1 MARHIGPK
9 QKLQRQIGEDLGLK
23 TNALKTARRLATRPG
38 QHGAKGRRKLS
49 NYGVQLKEKQK
60 LKYIYGILEKQLR
73 ATYEEASKNPA
84 ATGTAMLSFLERR
97 LDNVVYRLGFAPTR
111 AAARQLVNHDHF
123 TVNGKKMNIPS
134 YRVKV
139 GDEGVVEGGV
149 DVQATFRNDA
159 VDLLLI
165 LLFLDLCHKFPQI
178 AYLLDLAASCL
189 AAASLL
195 TAPMVRLAPR
205 LVRALER
212 VRWPLV
218 GKPAAW
224 RAPR

>member
-23 TNALKTARRLATRPG
+23 TNALKTARRLAVRPG

-49 NYGVQLKEKQK
+49 NFGMQLKEKQK
-60 LKYIYGILEKQLR
+60 LKYIYGIMEKQLR

-97 LDNVVYRLGFAPTR
+97 LDNVIYRLGFAPTR

-123 TVNGKKMNIPS
+123 TVNDKKMNIPS

-139 GDEGVVEGGV
+139 GDVIIMKAESTKIPTVV
-149 DVQATFRNDA
+149 AA
-159 VDLLLI
+159 VKEERAVPAWLEVKNMAAKIAKLPVREDITEKVEEQLI
-165 LLFLDLCHKFPQI
+165 VE
-178 AYLLDLAASCL
+178 YYN
-189 AAASLL
+189 
-195 TAPMVRLAPR
+195 R
-205 LVRALER
+205 
-212 VRWPLV
+212 
-218 GKPAAW
+218 
-224 RAPR
+224 